1 MIFFKEYLKNWKL
14 GKLLGELLS
23 DFNSSFCI
31 STIKLALSRFVFW
44 QARPGLQQHANTS
57 ILHLA
62 RLNAK
67 CDVGFL
73 VSANAWQSR
82 NGRLHWRANLQAWSD
97 SSFHKYYFLKLLKMH
112 EGPGRCSAT

>member
-44 QARPGLQQHANTS
+44 QARPGLQQHAHTS
-57 ILHLA
+57 ILHNLA
-62 RLNAK
+62 RCK
-67 CDVGFL
+67 IDVGFL

-97 SSFHKYYFLKLLKMH
+97 SFHKYYFLKLLKMQ